1 MTVRQYFKDKPIAA
15 DYIYQHPRTYKR
27 RAIFSIDEPL
37 STIRSVN
44 RPIPS
49 NYVIHPADKTS
60 DLSKVHVLTTKERS
74 YIQSFP
80 ESFEFVG
87 TTSSIEQAIG
97 NAVPVKMAEY
107 VAGVIMSQ
115 KKE

>member
-1 MTVRQYFKDKPIAA
+1 MVSLSMFGMPVIWAYHRCDA
-15 DYIYQHPRTYKR
+15 DTLLWANQ
-27 RAIFSIDEPL
+27 
-37 STIRSVN
+37 
-44 RPIPS
+44 
-49 NYVIHPADKTS
+49 VIHPADKTS

-107 VAGVIMSQ
+107 VAKAIMTQ
-115 KKE
+115 I

>member
-1 MTVRQYFKDKPIAA
+1 MSTTLRSRQ
-15 DYIYQHPRTYKR
+15 QT
-27 RAIFSIDEPL
+27 L
-37 STIRSVN
+37 
-44 RPIPS
+44 PS

-74 YIQSFP
+74 NIQSFP

-107 VAGVIMSQ
+107 VARVIADYQ
-115 KKE
+115 

>member
-1 MTVRQYFKDKPIAA
+1 MSLSMFGMPVIWEYHRCDA
-15 DYIYQHPRTYKR
+15 DTLLW
-27 RAIFSIDEPL
+27 A
-37 STIRSVN
+37 
-44 RPIPS
+44 

-107 VAGVIMSQ
+107 VAGEITKYM
-115 KKE
+115 KE

>member
-1 MTVRQYFKDKPIAA
+1 MIA
-15 DYIYQHPRTYKR
+15 
-27 RAIFSIDEPL
+27 
-37 STIRSVN
+37 
-44 RPIPS
+44 
-49 NYVIHPADKTS
+49 
-60 DLSKVHVLTTKERS
+60 KERS

-107 VAGVIMSQ
+107 VAGKIM
-115 KKE
+115 KYIIE